1 MIGRLYKIQST
12 IDNSFY
18 IGSTRQTLAMRLK
31 NHRSKSKDPV
41 RQNTPLYIYFN
52 RVGWEHAQ
60 IELLAEVENITDT
73 ELLGI
78 ERAEITGALTD
89 PNCLNK
95 ATPLRTPEEKK
106 QRDKEYGRIRREIK
120 GDEERARVKQWR
132 IDNPE
137 KYIEQC
143 RRANE
148 RAKEKRSAQKNNL
161 TD

>member
-12 IDNSFY
+12 LDNSFY
-18 IGSTRQTLAMRLK
+18 IGSTRQSLTMRLK
-31 NHRSKSKDPV
+31 NHRSKSKDPI

-52 RVGWEHAQ
+52 RVGWTHAQ
-60 IELLAEVENITDT
+60 IELLAELENITDT

-78 ERAEITGALTD
+78 EKAEITGALTD

-95 ATPLRTPEEKK
+95 ATPLRTPEDKK
-106 QRDKEYGRIRREIK
+106 ERDKEYGKVRREMK
-120 GDEERARVKQWR
+120 GDEERARVKKWR

-137 KYIEQC
+137 KYAEQC

-148 RAKEKRSAQKNNL
+148 RNREMRTAKKNNL
-161 TD
+161 ID